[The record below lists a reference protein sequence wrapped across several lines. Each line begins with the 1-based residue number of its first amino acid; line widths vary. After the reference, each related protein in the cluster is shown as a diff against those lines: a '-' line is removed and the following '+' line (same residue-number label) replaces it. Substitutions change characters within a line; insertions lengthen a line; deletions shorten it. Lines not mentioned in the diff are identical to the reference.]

1 MEEGRNFFPL
11 KGSKFE
17 KLSVAVSEE
26 HSLVH
31 VSLFIR
37 TRDEVIIE
45 RIAVQ

>member
-1 MEEGRNFFPL
+1 MV
-11 KGSKFE
+11 GS
-17 KLSVAVSEE
+17 SVGGT
-26 HSLVH
+26 HSLVY